1 MAKQTLRRYQ
11 TDAVQELRQLIRDGY
26 RRILL
31 VAATGSGKTTVA
43 CYMIN
48 SAAERDHRSI
58 FLAHRKELIDQCS
71 ARLDGEGVD
80 HGIIKAGNK
89 RIAPHLPVQVASVLT
104 LIKREKPEAK
114 IFIIDEAHR
123 ARAKSYMKV
132 LESYPDSIVI
142 GLTATPYRLDGKG
155 LGDIFETI
163 AQVSSV
169 AELTQLGFLVPA
181 RVFSTPMMP
190 SMKKVHKK
198 RGDYDA
204 KETADIVDRQSI
216 IGDICGHW
224 KKHAPG
230 RCTICFAV
238 TRVHARH
245 IQDAFILNGVS
256 AGYVDG
262 SMRESQR
269 EEELARLAS
278 GHYDIMVN
286 VGILTEGYDL
296 PKVSCIILAR
306 PTASTALYLQMAGRG
321 LRPWDNKT
329 DCIILD
335 HGGNTHVHGF
345 VEDDRVYDL
354 EGLKKADSNAEKT
367 VKIKTCEECFNI
379 YKGTVCPECGHVN
392 KTRDNQIKEEDGDL
406 VELKFSDT
414 FNEQKAYFYR
424 CLMTQK
430 QNGYKESYA
439 AVRYK
444 ERYGRWPGKMLG
456 VNPKW
461 RRDPLTKKSKIDGFD
476 SSEALRDAEAWVK
489 KQLMSE
495 VMCA

>member
-1 MAKQTLRRYQ
+1 MAKQILRRYQ
-11 TDAVQELRQLIRDGY
+11 ADAVQELRQLIRDGY
-26 RRILL
+26 KRILL

-48 SAAERDHRSI
+48 SAAKRGHQSI

-71 ARLDGEGVD
+71 NRLDSEGVD

-89 RIAPHLPVQVASVLT
+89 RLVPHLPVQVASVLT
-104 LIKREKPEAK
+104 LIRRDKPNAK

-155 LGDIFETI
+155 LGDIFQTI

-181 RVFSTPMMP
+181 RVFTTPMMP
-190 SMKKVHKK
+190 SMAKVHKK
-198 RGDYDA
+198 RGDYDT
-204 KETADIVDRQSI
+204 KETSDLVDKQSI
-216 IGDICGHW
+216 IGDICAHW
-224 KKHAPG
+224 KKHAAG

-245 IQDAFILNGVS
+245 IQDAFIANGIS

-262 SMRESQR
+262 SMAERVR
-269 EEELARLAS
+269 EEELAKLGA
-278 GHYDIMVN
+278 GHYTVMCN

-321 LRPWDNKT
+321 LRIWKDKT

-335 HGGNTHVHGF
+335 HGGNTRVHGF

-354 EGLKKADSNAEKT
+354 EGLKKADSKTEKT
-367 VKIKTCEECFNI
+367 VKIKTCESCFNI
-379 YKGTVCPECGHVN
+379 YKGTVCPECGHIN
-392 KTRDNQIKEEDGDL
+392 KSRNNEIKEGEGEL
-406 VELKFSDT
+406 VELKFSET
-414 FNEQKAYFYR
+414 FTEQKEYFYR
-424 CLMTQK
+424 CLMEQNK
-430 QNGYKESYA
+430 NGYKESYA

-456 VNPKW
+456 VSPRW
-461 RRDPLTKKSKIDGFD
+461 RRDPLTKKSKINGFD
-476 SSEALRDAEAWVK
+476 NSEALRSAEQWVK
-489 KQLMSE
+489 RQLMKE